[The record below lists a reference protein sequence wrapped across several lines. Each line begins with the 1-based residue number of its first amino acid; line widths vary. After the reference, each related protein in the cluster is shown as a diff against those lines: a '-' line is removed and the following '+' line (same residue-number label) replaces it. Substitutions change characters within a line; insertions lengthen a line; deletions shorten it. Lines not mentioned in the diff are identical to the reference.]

1 VRRLLAWLPA
11 VAWAAVIFNLSS
23 QSRLPGPDAPGFD
36 KVAHFGAYALLGWLL
51 VRAADR
57 SLLPLAL
64 GAVLGVLY
72 GAADEIHQ
80 MYVPGRSPDVMDWVA
95 DAAGVIAATFVYTR
109 LRVRRAAARRGAA
122 GAKAPS
128 LSA

>member
-11 VAWAAVIFNLSS
+11 IVWALVIWNLSA
-23 QSRLPGPDAPGFD
+23 QSRLPGPDGPGLD

-57 SLLPLAL
+57 SLLPLTV
-64 GAVLGVLY
+64 GAVLALLY
-72 GAADEIHQ
+72 GATDEIHQ

-95 DAAGVIAATFVYTR
+95 DAAGVAAAFFVYTR
-109 LRVRRAAARRGAA
+109 LRARCAARPGGVGAE
-122 GAKAPS
+122 APS

>member
-11 VAWAAVIFNLSS
+11 VAWALVIWNLSAR
-23 QSRLPGPDAPGFD
+23 SRLPGPEQPGFD

-57 SLLPLAL
+57 SLLPLAV
-64 GAVLGVLY
+64 GALLGVLY

-80 MYVPGRSPDVMDWVA
+80 MYVPGRSPDVMDWFA
-95 DAAGVIAATFVYTR
+95 DAAGVAAAFFVYTR
-109 LRVRRAAARRGAA
+109 LRARRAAARPGGA
-122 GAKAPS
+122 GAEAPS

>member
-1 VRRLLAWLPA
+1 MRRLLAWLPA
-11 VAWAAVIFNLSS
+11 IAWGLVIFNVSS
-23 QSRLPGPDAPGFD
+23 QSRLPGPDQPGFD

-57 SLLPLAL
+57 SALPLAL

-72 GAADEIHQ
+72 GATDEIHQ
-80 MYVPGRSPDVMDWVA
+80 MYVPGRSPDVMDWFA
-95 DAAGVIAATFVYTR
+95 DAAGVAAAFFVYTR
-109 LRVRRAAARRGAA
+109 LRARRAAAQPGGA
-122 GAKAPS
+122 GGKAPS